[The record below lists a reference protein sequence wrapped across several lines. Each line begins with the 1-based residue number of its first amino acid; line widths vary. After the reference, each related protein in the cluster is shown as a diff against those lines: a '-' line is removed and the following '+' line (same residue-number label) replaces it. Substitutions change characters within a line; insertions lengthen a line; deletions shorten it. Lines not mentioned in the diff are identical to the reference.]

1 VIRHGG
7 QLHLGAFPLPD
18 IFGVRTATNVAEAND
33 TKLDL
38 IHTVTLP
45 LVRKAMRTDKLQAAL
60 HTVKGILAIG
70 LILLYKRVL
79 DVAFLD
85 SGKDRVPV
93 DIALAD
99 GGHTHLLILGAVGHI
114 LEMDALDAQKDIYD
128 GGVKNLIFIVL
139 NSKQLTDDE
148 NRINAVRDSFDNPQN
163 VAAVFLYR
171 TDKSDIA
178 IFVNKTT
185 GAFVV
190 ADIENN
196 GSEGNTRIYRYAS
209 PEGEELDLEAIKSL
223 VD

>member
-1 VIRHGG
+1 MKKV
-7 QLHLGAFPLPD
+7 LSF
-18 IFGVRTATNVAEAND
+18 V
-33 TKLDL
+33 
-38 IHTVTLP
+38 
-45 LVRKAMRTDKLQAAL
+45 LVLAM
-60 HTVKGILAIG
+60 
-70 LILLYKRVL
+70 
-79 DVAFLD
+79 
-85 SGKDRVPV
+85 
-93 DIALAD
+93 ALAMLVSVTGCM
-99 GGHTHLLILGAVGHI
+99 GGTRLGDVVSADEIDSIEV
-114 LEMDALDAQKDIYD
+114 EMDGFDAQKDIYD

-163 VAAVFLYR
+163 VVAVFLYR

-209 PEGEELDLEAIKSL
+209 PEGEEFDLEAIKSL